1 MFARK
6 IESFGRPA
14 DGITVSR
21 RGFLLG
27 TAATATGIAIGFRP
41 LDVLADDAQSPFD
54 AYLTIGEEGT
64 VLVHSSQ
71 FDMGQGSYHGI
82 ATLVVEELDADW
94 DQVRVIGVTG
104 DLKHYGNLAWGGAA
118 QGTGGSTSMASS
130 FDRYRTAAA
139 TARAMLIEAAAES
152 WKVPAGEITVST
164 GVIRHEASGKAAGFG
179 EFARAAASRKPVTA
193 PLKKP
198 EDWQQIGNPD
208 LRRYDSAVKTRGEQ
222 EFTIDVSLP
231 GMLTAVMIHPPK
243 FGGTVKSVDAT
254 EARKIDGV
262 VDVVTVPRGVAVVAK
277 DMWTALKGRDAT
289 TVEWDLSKAESRGS
303 EQILGEY
310 RELSNNAPAGIARKD
325 GNSSAALA
333 KADKV
338 IEAVYEFPYLAHAAM
353 EPLNATARM
362 NDDGIL
368 EIWGGHQLPGLQQA
382 MAAGAAGVEPSKV
395 RMHILKSGGG
405 FGRRATPDSDISV
418 EVASIGKAIGWK
430 APVRLQWTRENDMRG
445 GRYRPAYVH
454 RMRAG
459 IDKDGNISGWENH
472 IVGQSILKGTPFAGM
487 IRNGIDATSVEGAD
501 HIPYAVGDITV
512 GLTTTDVQVPV
523 LWWRSVGHTHTAY
536 TTETMIDQLAEA
548 AGKDPVDFRLN
559 LMKDHPRHAAV
570 LKLAAEKA
578 GWGKALPAGRQF
590 GVAVHESFATFV
602 AQVAEVSMEDG
613 EVVVHR
619 VTAAVDCGQAINP
632 DTVKAQIEG
641 GIAFG
646 LGAILQEELT
656 LADGEVEQGNYDSYL
671 PLRIDRM
678 PEVEVHILANAGKPT
693 GVGEPGV
700 PPIGPAVANAVRRLT
715 GKQVTKLPF
724 ASGLTS

>member
-1 MFARK
+1 
-6 IESFGRPA
+6 
-14 DGITVSR
+14 
-21 RGFLLG
+21 
-27 TAATATGIAIGFRP
+27 
-41 LDVLADDAQSPFD
+41 
-54 AYLTIGEEGT
+54 
-64 VLVHSSQ
+64 
-71 FDMGQGSYHGI
+71 
-82 ATLVVEELDADW
+82 
-94 DQVRVIGVTG
+94 
-104 DLKHYGNLAWGGAA
+104 
-118 QGTGGSTSMASS
+118 
-130 FDRYRTAAA
+130 
-139 TARAMLIEAAAES
+139 
-152 WKVPAGEITVST
+152 
-164 GVIRHEASGKAAGFG
+164 
-179 EFARAAASRKPVTA
+179 
-193 PLKKP
+193 
-198 EDWQQIGNPD
+198 
-208 LRRYDSAVKTRGEQ
+208 
-222 EFTIDVSLP
+222 
-231 GMLTAVMIHPPK
+231 
-243 FGGTVKSVDAT
+243 
-254 EARKIDGV
+254 
-262 VDVVTVPRGVAVVAK
+262 
-277 DMWTALKGRDAT
+277 
-289 TVEWDLSKAESRGS
+289 
-303 EQILGEY
+303 
-310 RELSNNAPAGIARKD
+310 
-325 GNSSAALA
+325 
-333 KADKV
+333 
-338 IEAVYEFPYLAHAAM
+338 
-353 EPLNATARM
+353 
-362 NDDGIL
+362 
-368 EIWGGHQLPGLQQA
+368 
-382 MAAGAAGVEPSKV
+382 
-395 RMHILKSGGG
+395 
-405 FGRRATPDSDISV
+405 
-418 EVASIGKAIGWK
+418 
-430 APVRLQWTRENDMRG
+430 
-445 GRYRPAYVH
+445 
-454 RMRAG
+454 MRAG